1 MSVRVLVVDDHPL
14 FRDGVVGLLAAVPD
28 METVG
33 TAGSGAEAVRE
44 ATLSRPDVVL
54 MDLNLPDVSG
64 VEATRRIAAACP
76 GTAVLALTMLEDD
89 ASVLAAVRAG
99 ARGYL
104 LKGAGQE
111 ELLAAVRT
119 AAAGGAVFGGRVADQ
134 VRAALAGDSTP
145 QPARHPGLTE
155 RESAVLRLLLDGRD
169 SPAIARELKLSTK
182 TVRNHVSN
190 VLLKTGARDRVD
202 LVLRM
207 RSETAR
213 PVGRDDS

>member
-14 FRDGVVGLLAAVPD
+14 FRDGVVGLLASVPD
-28 METVG
+28 MEAVA

-44 ATLSRPDVVL
+44 TTLSQPDVVL

-64 VEATRRIAAACP
+64 VEATRRILGSCP

-99 ARGYL
+99 ARGYV

-119 AAAGGAVFGGRVADQ
+119 AGAGGAVFSGRVAER
-134 VRAALAGDSTP
+134 VRALSSTTRR
-145 QPARHPGLTE
+145 QNRRGTL
-155 RESAVLRLLLDGRD
+155 G
-169 SPAIARELKLSTK
+169 
-182 TVRNHVSN
+182 
-190 VLLKTGARDRVD
+190 
-202 LVLRM
+202 
-207 RSETAR
+207 
-213 PVGRDDS
+213 

>member
-14 FRDGVVGLLAAVPD
+14 FRDGVVGLLASVPY
-28 METVG
+28 MEVVA

-64 VEATRRIAAACP
+64 VEATRRIAATCP

-119 AAAGGAVFGGRVADQ
+119 AAAGGAVFGGRVAER
-134 VRAALAGDSTP
+134 VRAALAGDP
-145 QPARHPGLTE
+145 EPPPARHPGLTE
-155 RESAVLRLLLDGRD
+155 RETAVLRLLLDGRD
-169 SPAIARELKLSTK
+169 SPAIARELQLSTK

-202 LVLRM
+202 LLLRM
-207 RSETAR
+207 RSDNS
-213 PVGRDDS
+213 PS